1 MGCLA
6 ARLAAWMRS
15 KLEASADTP
24 LEELRARL
32 LSIERSIE
40 AGNYRPGPW
49 TSLMRTV
56 RALPRDQ
63 RIAIASDVAR
73 VSRRLHLL
81 NRRKTISVGIAIAL
95 ELGATVI
102 GAGLLVIGWRLD
114 SNALA
119 IACALIWAT
128 TFEPLLKFVC
138 GHIAGMHYD
147 YAYLFGIEPRF
158 KINYGSYLAASRAT
172 RVAFHLSGTVGS
184 PLAAWLVYYLLPS
197 HMKAARI
204 FCGWALAV
212 LIGIN
217 ALALVMGIAGVR
229 RIGQWRL
236 EDASGGAAG
245 AELREAIGLRA

>member
-1 MGCLA
+1 VEG
-6 ARLAAWMRS
+6 
-15 KLEASADTP
+15 
-24 LEELRARL
+24 LRARL
-32 LSIERSIE
+32 LAVEREID
-40 AGNYRPGPW
+40 AGTYHPGQW
-49 TSLMRTV
+49 ALLIRTV
-56 RALPRDQ
+56 RSLPREQ
-63 RIAIASDVAR
+63 RIAIAPDVAR
-73 VSRRLHLL
+73 VSRKLHL
-81 NRRKTISVGIAIAL
+81 RRHRKTMPVATAIAF
-95 ELGATVI
+95 EVGAVAV
-102 GAGLLVIGWRLD
+102 GAGLLAISRMLNSD
-114 SNALA
+114 ALA
-119 IACALIWAT
+119 IVCTLIWVTA
-128 TFEPLLKFVC
+128 FEPLLKFVC
-138 GHIAGMHYD
+138 GRIAGMQYE
-147 YAYLFGIEPRF
+147 YAYLFGIEPRL
-158 KINYGSYLAASRAT
+158 KINYGSYLPASRWT